1 MQSDVVKDAL
11 ILAALAGVAAA
22 CFKLVG
28 LSSVVIQYLR
38 VSKPV
43 INGVISGVGTGR
55 RFINGFFAATSMV
68 TSFPA
73 AVLGIKLKRRRPKE
87 GDKDVNVDAIVQVD
101 ATVQAA

>member
-55 RFINGFFAATSMV
+55 RFINGLFAATSMV

-73 AVLGIKLKRRRPKE
+73 AVLGIKRRRR
-87 GDKDVNVDAIVQVD
+87 KDNCNAMERVSNAHDDDSQLAK
-101 ATVQAA
+101 